1 MVGFIA
7 NRSTRVLLEKC
18 GVDKKKAKWIG
29 RGVGAAISVM
39 SLEPSGFIDIPG
51 N

>member
-1 MVGFIA
+1 MMGFIA
-7 NRSTRVLLEKC
+7 NRGSRVLLEKC

-29 RGVGAAISVM
+29 RGIGVAVSLA
-39 SLEPSGFIDIPG
+39 SLEPSGFVDIPS